1 MPATSPPKGSTHR
14 LRRAIV
20 AATLGLL
27 AHAAVSRAE
36 PEGGDVL
43 AYAAEIRAMVEVCR
57 EETPAVTAHLGQA
70 YSSWLEHNPIVSEA
84 LHALTFGP
92 DPARMAMR
100 SAAYEERKRRETAA
114 LQREFEADPEG
125 LSARCEHF
133 IKDLGTG
140 ELDYPAPVASPR
152 RE

>member
-1 MPATSPPKGSTHR
+1 MPGTSPKR
-14 LRRAIV
+14 LLDRGAGRAIV

-43 AYAAEIRAMVEVCR
+43 AYAAEVRAMVEVCR
-57 EETPAVTAHLGQA
+57 EETPTVTAHLGQA
-70 YSSWLEHNPIVSEA
+70 YSNWLEHNPIVREA

-92 DPARMAMR
+92 DPARMATR
-100 SAAYEERKRRETAA
+100 SAAYEERKRRETAT
-114 LQREFEADPEG
+114 LRREVAANPDGF
-125 LSARCEHF
+125 SARCEHF
-133 IKDLGTG
+133 IKDLDTG
-140 ELDYPAPVASPR
+140 ELDYPLTSPPR